1 MILFRHFPNF
11 LRRSGDHAGAEL
23 VKIKGTVI
31 LTKNS
36 LNFNVSFLNRRHAF
50 IGSGVSF
57 QLISSTVADPNL
69 GGKGRVG
76 KVAYLENWSGGLESI
91 DARESRFD
99 VNFEWDLA
107 LGIPGAVIVKNN
119 HHKEFYLRSLT
130 LEEDV
135 SGEMRNLNGI
145 IVFDCNSWVYPI
157 EKYDYD
163 RVFFVNNTYLPGD
176 MPATL
181 KGYRE
186 DELRNLRGD
195 KVKRQLQEW
204 DRVYGYAYYNDLGED
219 RPVLGGSLE
228 YPYPRRGRTCR
239 PSIKTGLFQFL
250 LQLLSGIYKKRP
262 DPKSERRESRLPFLK
277 SLDIYVPRDE
287 KFDMVKMSDFLGYAL
302 KSVGSAVIPGVTSV
316 LDGTP
321 NEFDSF
327 DDVLGLYDGGIKIPS
342 NDVPLKMVRELL
354 RSDGEQLFKFP
365 TPQVIQDCK
374 SAWRS
379 DEEFGREMLAG
390 LNPVIISRLEVFPP
404 VSQLGKTKY
413 GDQTS
418 KITGAHIAKFLDG
431 MSVEDAIG
439 MNKLYILNHHD
450 TLLPYLNRIN
460 STGNKIYA
468 TRTLLFL
475 KSDGTLKPIAIE
487 LGLPHPDGDIHGFV
501 SEVFTPKEG
510 GVEGTRWQL
519 AKAYAAVNDS
529 GVHQLISHWLNTH
542 AVIEPFVIATNRR
555 LSVVHPIH
563 KLLNPHYRDTM
574 NINALARQILINA
587 GGILEITVFPGK
599 YAMEMSSAVYK
610 SWKLTDH
617 ALPTDLLK
625 RGVAVKDPDSESN
638 VKLLIDD
645 YPYAVDGLAIW
656 NAIEEWAKEYCNIY
670 YPSDAVVKNDVE
682 LQAWWKE
689 VREEGHGDKKNETW
703 WPEMNC
709 VDNLISTSTT
719 LIWISSA
726 LHAAVNFGQYAY
738 AGYLPNRP
746 TISRRFMPEPG
757 SPEYA
762 ELETNPEGAF
772 LKTITSE
779 IHTILGVSLIE
790 ILSKYSSDEVYLGQ
804 RASAEWTSDKRAVA
818 AFKKFG
824 EKLEKIESR
833 ITAMNSDPTLKNRS
847 GPVNVPYTLLY
858 PSTSDDTKVGGLTG
872 KGIPNSVSM

>member
-1 MILFRHFPNF
+1 MILFRDQG
-11 LRRSGDHAGAEL
+11 SDESTVEL
-23 VKIKGTVI
+23 LKIKGTVC
-31 LTKNS
+31 LMKKNFLDFIDVSAS
-36 LNFNVSFLNRRHAF
+36 LMDRVHEF
-50 IGSGVSF
+50 IGRGISF
-57 QLISSTVADPNL
+57 QLVSSTVADPDL
-69 GGKGRVG
+69 GGKGMVG
-76 KVAYLENWSGGLESI
+76 KVAYLENWSHGLESI
-91 DARESRFD
+91 VAGESTFD
-99 VNFEWDLA
+99 VNFEWDSS

-119 HHKEFYLRSLT
+119 HHSEFYLRSLT
-130 LEEDV
+130 LKDDV
-135 SGEMRNLNGI
+135 SGI

-157 EKYDYD
+157 DKYDYD

-181 KGYRE
+181 KGYRDE
-186 DELRNLRGD
+186 ELRNLRGD
-195 KVKRQLQEW
+195 QVKRQLQEW
-204 DRVYGYAYYNDLGED
+204 DRVYGYTYYNDLGQPD
-219 RPVLGGSLE
+219 KGADFTRPILGGSVE
-228 YPYPRRGRTCR
+228 YPYPRRGRTSR
-239 PSIKTGLFQFL
+239 PSTTT
-250 LQLLSGIYKKRP
+250 
-262 DPKSERRESRLPFLK
+262 DPETESRIPLLK

-287 KFDMVKMSDFLGYAL
+287 KFDKAKMSDFLGYVL
-302 KSVGSAVIPGVTSV
+302 KSVGGAVFPGVTSV

-342 NDVPLKMVRELL
+342 SPILEAAVKSIPLEMVRALL
-354 RSDGEQLFKFP
+354 PSDGEELFKLP
-365 TPQVIQDCK
+365 TPQVIQDSK

-542 AVIEPFVIATNRR
+542 AVIEPFVIATNRQ

-587 GGILEITVFPGK
+587 GGILEITVFPGR

-779 IHTILGVSLIE
+779 ICESRRSSDRSTILGVSLIE
-790 ILSKYSSDEVYLGQ
+790 ILSKHSSDEVYLGQ

-833 ITAMNSDPTLKNRS
+833 ITAMNSDPILKNRS

-858 PSTSDDTKVGGLTG
+858 PSTSDDTKIGGLTG
-872 KGIPNSVSM
+872 RGIPNSVSM